1 MARGL
6 KNLLAF
12 LLRGIFMSLQRLV
25 IDTGTLSTAAD
36 FKSVCNLAP
45 GQLPAANNFLDYIG
59 AVAGGLQKAN
69 MAFNV
74 GAVKATAT
82 FTFAS
87 TGPTNGQTCT
97 ICGVTFTAV
106 TSGATGNQFN
116 INSTPATVAA
126 NLVTAINA
134 ATSMSGIIT
143 ASALSGVVTLSAVV
157 PGLIGNGLVCA
168 NVNLSN
174 TTVASFL
181 AVNTASD
188 GTAYTLDLD

>member
-1 MARGL
+1 
-6 KNLLAF
+6 
-12 LLRGIFMSLQRLV
+12 MSSLVRLV
-25 IDTGTLSTAAD
+25 ITSSGTADD
-36 FKSVCNLAP
+36 FKSECPLAM
-45 GQLPAANNFLDYIG
+45 GGLDAANSFENYIAGLASGTQIG
-59 AVAGGLQKAN
+59 ASL
-69 MAFNV
+69 AFKV
-74 GAVKATAT
+74 GATPATST

-116 INSTPATVAA
+116 INATPNTVAD
-126 NLVTAINA
+126 NLASAINA
-134 ATSMSGIIT
+134 AASMAGIIT
-143 ASALSGVVTLSAVV
+143 AARTGTGVVTLTAVV
-157 PGLIGNGLVCA
+157 PGLIGNGLVAA

-181 AVNTASD
+181 SVASASD